1 MLSLFQ
7 VVASDV
13 FLNKNLVVFVIQFR
27 TNNIRFVMYSFI
39 DSVTVVDYARYVSAN
54 IVLYC
59 IARFSLGLFFNT

>member
-39 DSVTVVDYARYVSAN
+39 DSVTVVDYACYVSAN